1 MKLNSSIEITM
12 VSVLLL
18 VAIVMIL
25 LTSVC

>member
-18 VAIVMIL
+18 VAMVMIL